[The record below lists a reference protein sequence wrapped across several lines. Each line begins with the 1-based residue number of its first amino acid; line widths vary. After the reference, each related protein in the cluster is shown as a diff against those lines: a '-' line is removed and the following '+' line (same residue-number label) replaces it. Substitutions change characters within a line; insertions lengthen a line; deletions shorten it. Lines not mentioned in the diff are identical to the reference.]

1 MSHMIRHT
9 PARVV
14 MAGRKSHRQWLGI
27 SLQPGQYASREPPRA
42 KKGFE
47 LRASRAVRNR
57 ETA

>member
-1 MSHMIRHT
+1 MIKHT

-27 SLQPGQYASREPPRA
+27 RRQPGQCARREPPRA
-42 KKGFE
+42 KKGLT
-47 LRASRAVRNR
+47 LRASRAVRKR